1 MKKNEPLFPDGPD
14 VFKQMNSKSERKEL
28 KQRSVSQFNNDT
40 QEIGD
45 SILKQA
51 PFEDEIQ
58 EPLSAM
64 TAAQNTMEKPSD
76 SHFNQNSDQLSTGI
90 VYFQK
95 QGKMMKKSQMKSQ
108 Q

>member
-51 PFEDEIQ
+51 PFEDEI
-58 EPLSAM
+58 
-64 TAAQNTMEKPSD
+64 
-76 SHFNQNSDQLSTGI
+76 
-90 VYFQK
+90 
-95 QGKMMKKSQMKSQ
+95 
-108 Q
+108 